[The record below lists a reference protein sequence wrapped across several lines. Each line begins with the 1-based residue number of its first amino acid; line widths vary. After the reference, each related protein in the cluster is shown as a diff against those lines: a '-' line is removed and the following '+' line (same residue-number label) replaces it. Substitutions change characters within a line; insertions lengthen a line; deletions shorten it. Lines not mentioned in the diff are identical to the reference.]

1 MFNIKNI
8 LLRKEKRLLYKI
20 KSPKIY
26 KWIVWIIFMIFWFK
40 KKFLIFWKKWK
51 KKMWLISITSDEI
64 FWRKVSY
71 IDDFIVNHKSRWK
84 WIWKSLFQKIIKK
97 AEKEEKSNYVFLLT
111 KKDRTKSHWI
121 YKKFWFTLINF
132 VVGYLAYK
140 KINKK

>member
-51 KKMWLISITSDEI
+51 KKMWLIPITSDEI

-84 WIWKSLFQKIIKK
+84 WIWKFLFQKIIIK
-97 AEKEEKSNYVFLLT
+97 AEKEEKSNYIFLLT
-111 KKDRTKSHWI
+111 KKDRKKSHWI
-121 YKKFWFTLINF
+121 YKKFWFSLISF
-132 VVGYLAYK
+132 GLGYLAYK
-140 KINKK
+140 KIKKK

>member
-84 WIWKSLFQKIIKK
+84 WIWKFLFQKIIIK
-97 AEKEEKSNYVFLLT
+97 AEKEEKSNYIFLLT
-111 KKDRTKSHWI
+111 KKNRKKSHWI
-121 YKKFWFTLINF
+121 YKRFWFSLISF
-132 VVGYLAYK
+132 GVGYLAYK
-140 KINKK
+140 KIKKK

>member
-1 MFNIKNI
+1 MFKIKNI

-26 KWIVWIIFMIFWFK
+26 KWIVWIIFMVFWFK

-51 KKMWLISITSDEI
+51 KKMWLISITSDRI

-84 WIWKSLFQKIIKK
+84 WIWKFLFQKIIIK
-97 AEKEEKSNYVFLLT
+97 AEKEEKSNYIFLLT
-111 KKDRTKSHWI
+111 KKDRKKSHWI
-121 YKKFWFTLINF
+121 YKKFWFSLISLG
-132 VVGYLAYK
+132 VGYLAYK
-140 KINKK
+140 KIKKK